1 MSGPDYPK
9 RRDDIHTRV
18 VEGEAVLLDRQQDLI
33 HQLNYTATYVWDCC
47 DGRTS
52 LTEIAAQ
59 LAEAFD
65 VPQELAV
72 RDLTMVIQQFR
83 DLHLLVY
90 NSE

>member
-9 RRDDIHTRV
+9 RRDDIHTRL

-33 HQLNYTATYVWDCC
+33 HQLNRTATYVWDCC
-47 DGRTS
+47 DGCTS
-52 LTEIAAQ
+52 LTEIATQ

-65 VPQELAV
+65 IPQELAL

>member
-18 VEGEAVLLDRQQDLI
+18 VEGEAVLLDRQRDLI
-33 HQLNYTATYVWDCC
+33 HQLNGTATYVWDCC

-52 LTEIAAQ
+52 LTEIATQ

-65 VPQELAV
+65 IPQELAI
-72 RDLTMVIQQFR
+72 RDLTMVIQRFR

-90 NSE
+90 DYE